1 MRRCLGITVSILML
15 CTGFNLSAARP
26 QVVQPPVKP
35 PAPGAADVKPPRK
48 LVNVEP
54 IYSEE
59 MQRQCVGGEV
69 RLEAI
74 IDKDGTIKEVRG
86 VNGPAGLHDAATT
99 AVKQW
104 RYEPVILSGVAVPV
118 VMRITVT
125 FGAFPCLK
133 VLPAALAELFGT
145 AAGAAGKPSAA
156 NAHRSAVRAW
166 MATSGSEGV
175 PLSGPV
181 LAYPRIAQAARIQ
194 GLVVADCV
202 IGPDGKPGE
211 VTIVRPAP
219 LLDQAT
225 IDAIKASTFAPAP
238 APRVVRIAA
247 DFSFGPPR

>member
-1 MRRCLGITVSILML
+1 MHRCVGVLVAVLML
-15 CTGFNLSAARP
+15 GTSFTLSAART

-35 PAPGAADVKPPRK
+35 PAPGAADVKQPRK
-48 LVNVEP
+48 LVNVDP
-54 IYSEE
+54 IYPEE
-59 MQRQCVGGEV
+59 MRRQCVGGDV

-74 IDKDGTIKEVRG
+74 IDKDGTIKEVRS

-104 RYEPVILSGVAVPV
+104 RYEPVMLSGVAVPV
-118 VMRITVT
+118 VMRVTVT

-133 VLPAALAELFGT
+133 VLPAALAELSGT
-145 AAGAAGKPSAA
+145 AAGATGKPSAA
-156 NAHRSAVRAW
+156 DAHRSAVRAW

-181 LAYPRIAQAARIQ
+181 LSYPPIAQAARIQ
-194 GLVVADCV
+194 GLVIVDCV
-202 IGPDGKPGE
+202 IGADGKPGE
-211 VTIVRPAP
+211 ITVVRPAP

-225 IDAIKASTFAPAP
+225 IEAIRASTFPSAPT
-238 APRVVRIAA
+238 PRVVRIAA